1 MVLTLSVL
9 SIPFLVLWN
18 TSIPCRK
25 KLILL
30 SMFSAT
36 ILIMICAIVRVAVGT
51 KYDRQI
57 NIDWLCFWSFIEVD
71 IGKLSQM
78 IDWSPHLFD
87 FDLLAIIVSCVTSLR
102 QLFINSQNQG
112 SSGNAAYQNTH
123 EPMLKKSKESSSHII
138 SRSIEDIESGRLDD
152 VPMSPLSIVH
162 VRQDYEVFHGARVS
176 SENYGKP
183 F

>member
-78 IDWSPHLFD
+78 ID
-87 FDLLAIIVSCVTSLR
+87 
-102 QLFINSQNQG
+102 
-112 SSGNAAYQNTH
+112 
-123 EPMLKKSKESSSHII
+123 
-138 SRSIEDIESGRLDD
+138 
-152 VPMSPLSIVH
+152 
-162 VRQDYEVFHGARVS
+162 
-176 SENYGKP
+176 
-183 F
+183 